1 MNNILKKLLLSG
13 AIVASS
19 FALTA
24 NFASAA
30 TSSIKVQIND
40 SLVSFP
46 DQKPFVDAK
55 GYTQVPIRMI
65 GEKLGATVKYEKV
78 NSYIVKVTIKKGSTT
93 IVLKSG
99 SSIATVGSK
108 QVRMDTTMRV
118 VEGRSYVPLRFV
130 TETFGFTLKW
140 DSKNNIAMLSTDG
153 KTYKPA
159 WTAPAQSTSKGAQ
172 VVTEAKKHLGVK
184 YVWGGSSP
192 SQGFDC
198 SGYIRYV
205 YGKMGVSLPHSSIS
219 MHDNHG
225 TPVSKSNLKQGDL
238 VFFITNKV
246 STSHVGIY
254 IGNNEFISAT
264 SKGITIANINSSYWG
279 PKYNGANR
287 IF

>member
-1 MNNILKKLLLSG
+1 MNNILKKLLITG
-13 AIVASS
+13 AIVASTFVIS
-19 FALTA
+19 PD
-24 NFASAA
+24 FASAA
-30 TSSIKVQIND
+30 TAPIKVQINA
-40 SLVSFP
+40 SLVKFP
-46 DQKPFVDAK
+46 DENPFIDNK

-65 GEKLGATVKYEKV
+65 GEELGATVKYEKIKT
-78 NSYIVKVTIKKGSTT
+78 NLVKVTLKKGNTT

-99 SSIATVGSK
+99 SSIALVGSK

-118 VEGRSYVPLRFV
+118 VGGRSFVPLRFV

-140 DSKNNIAMLSTDG
+140 DSKNNIAMLSTNG

-159 WTAPAQSTSKGAQ
+159 YTAPASSSAKGSK
-172 VVTEAKKHLGVK
+172 VVAEAKKHLGVK

-219 MHDNHG
+219 MHNNYG

-264 SKGITIANINSSYWG
+264 SKGITIANLNSSYWG

>member
-1 MNNILKKLLLSG
+1 MNNILKKMLLTG
-13 AIVASS
+13 AIVASTFVLS
-19 FALTA
+19 PD
-24 NFASAA
+24 FASAA

-40 SLVSFP
+40 SLVNFP
-46 DQKPFVDAK
+46 DQTPFVDSN

-65 GEKLGATVKYEKV
+65 GDKLGATVKYEKV
-78 NSYIVKVTIKKGSTT
+78 NSYIVKVTIKKGSKT
-93 IVLKSG
+93 IVLKSN
-99 SSIATVGSK
+99 SSSAFVNSK
-108 QVRMDTTMRV
+108 EVKMDTKMRV
-118 VEGRSYVPLRFV
+118 IGGRTFVPLRFV
-130 TETFGFTLKW
+130 TDVFGFTLNW

-159 WTAPAQSTSKGAQ
+159 YTASATSTSKGKQ
-172 VVTEAKKHLGVK
+172 VVAEAKKHLGVK

-192 SQGFDC
+192 STGFDC
-198 SGYIRYV
+198 SGFIKYV

-219 MHDNHG
+219 LHENHG
-225 TPVSKSNLKQGDL
+225 TPVSKSNLKEGDL

-264 SKGITIANINSSYWG
+264 SKGITIANLNSSYWG